1 MRRLIRSRGVW
12 LALVAALAAAVTIV
26 VFVRSRRPPTDT
38 VQRSETPAPVEQ
50 WPPAPILG
58 TPTAADLSR
67 FAARPSVLDRP
78 GFIKFFEPGEPR
90 KPLEEPVRRRLVRWG
105 MAGFALFLLVV
116 GTQVLENM
124 VFAKETETVV
134 HEYSFTGYPADVPNG
149 DNPPQPATYEKPPKA
164 DEDCAPRSADP
175 RVRKVSAKVTRAV
188 NRQWRRIETWLKTNA
203 PTTYRTLGE
212 PGDAEAIA
220 AAEAHM
226 GVRFPNDLRASLLR
240 HDGSVFPEDSWPF
253 GFLGHANLNVREIRD
268 EWSSL
273 CAVDGED
280 EGEEGFSLPRQ
291 EWWDGR
297 MIPFAADGS
306 GDNLVI
312 DSLMRDVGE
321 TDHEG
326 TMSFTPAEVPIRSYY
341 ALLKRTADAM
351 ENGGSIGS
359 WKPRAVGGEL
369 AWDAAETPPSR

>member
-38 VQRSETPAPVEQ
+38 VQPSETPAPVEQ

-134 HEYSFTGYPADVPNG
+134 HEFSFTGYPADVSKVSGTRRTQP
-149 DNPPQPATYEKPPKA
+149 DNP
-164 DEDCAPRSADP
+164 
-175 RVRKVSAKVTRAV
+175 
-188 NRQWRRIETWLKTNA
+188 
-203 PTTYRTLGE
+203 
-212 PGDAEAIA
+212 
-220 AAEAHM
+220 M
-226 GVRFPNDLRASLLR
+226 SL
-240 HDGSVFPEDSWPF
+240 
-253 GFLGHANLNVREIRD
+253 
-268 EWSSL
+268 
-273 CAVDGED
+273 
-280 EGEEGFSLPRQ
+280 
-291 EWWDGR
+291 
-297 MIPFAADGS
+297 
-306 GDNLVI
+306 
-312 DSLMRDVGE
+312 
-321 TDHEG
+321 
-326 TMSFTPAEVPIRSYY
+326 
-341 ALLKRTADAM
+341 
-351 ENGGSIGS
+351 SIC
-359 WKPRAVGGEL
+359 
-369 AWDAAETPPSR
+369 